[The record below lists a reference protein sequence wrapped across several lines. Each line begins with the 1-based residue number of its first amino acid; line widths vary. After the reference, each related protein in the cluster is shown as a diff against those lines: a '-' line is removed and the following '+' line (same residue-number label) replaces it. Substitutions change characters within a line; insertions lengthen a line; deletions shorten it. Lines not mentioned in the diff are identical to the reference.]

1 MLYAK
6 TLQPSIWIIWFL
18 YVTKAI
24 QCVYIVSL
32 QRLLLAHDWFWYL
45 LYYKTLF
52 QPKILNGVF
61 SRRHKIV
68 TGGYNFL

>member
-45 LYYKTLF
+45 LYYKVEE
-52 QPKILNGVF
+52 PI
-61 SRRHKIV
+61 
-68 TGGYNFL
+68 